1 MVDTLAPRLSSG
13 VAFEQPVAEP
23 STLSGI
29 AGLASSLI
37 STIPQPRGP
46 SEADRKNQ
54 ALQPLAQRLAE
65 LQTAEGNTTQLR
77 GAARKATTEFISQF
91 PEYTDEATKLM
102 EVTGFDVAP
111 IETTAEDALTTGLNE
126 WLTTPEGQMAAIS
139 SRTLRDDGTLDDVA
153 TTENLRISFV
163 ESVQEQEL
171 LAKTKRNL
179 DQAQS
184 DLSLWKSK
192 SETAL
197 NEFIPRWT
205 QESQRF
211 VDGIVLSVLED
222 PTAVGGAEG
231 AIQQLN
237 LMKNSLSDSFRQ
249 RSFAAGIMP
258 DVYTKERQDQLVA
271 PINNLLNTIQ
281 ANRDNEAALLKSLE
295 TAAELQLSDQFTG
308 VVGSI
313 GAAPSFK
320 RAVTDF
326 VANSPAILEPVTKV
340 IQFSKE
346 QDELGNSGDPV
357 AITPNLPDNST
368 ASYQTGSVA
377 DPAKVDLYREM
388 SDGDIVDRVESS
400 ASLLSHQIAG
410 ATGTTEGKTEVQRNI
425 ASIVALSESRP
436 NQMGINLLR
445 KVFSDSSV
453 RALGEVAKTKDQF
466 GVDTTSL
473 VASFAGQQTRRNI
486 SVVSS
491 AVRGASER
499 ALFVKNEDGVLSLGV
514 DRARLEEVMSS
525 ITPGAREQFLGVGNT
540 ISSLSDQELLRKL
553 TGGFFQSSVEEAQK
567 ALESINLITRS
578 VKRIDEQVFKDQI
591 EALSA
596 FFPGTVVGGAGSTE
610 LGGGAGDDSLVAL
623 IDRTE
628 GGGDYN
634 TLFGFSNREGRRFE
648 SIKVSEMTLGELS
661 EFSQGDYAK
670 WSRGQLGRTATPMGK
685 YQIVGATMRQVQK
698 EMGLPNNIIFNEEVQ
713 DAMFHHLATK
723 ALSGK
728 TSAADKRKALRGVW
742 EGFKGVSDEE
752 LDVAI
757 AQFEGTP
764 APSLADIQSR
774 DSNVQTAPSVS
785 PRPEEAPLDLVD
797 PESLRGTESQSVVQA
812 PQASVEG
819 GNGVTAGVPTGEPS
833 EAARQASEQV
843 WSSLANQTQNFLIR
857 LFGTED
863 AARGAIASGEVSMED
878 VRAIFGEG

>member
-249 RSFAAGIMP
+249 RAFAAGIMP

-326 VANSPAILEPVTKV
+326 VATSPAILKPIEKV

-596 FFPGTVVGGAGSTE
+596 FFPGTVVGGAGDTA
-610 LGGGAGDDSLVAL
+610 LGGGAGGDVLSEDFAGNAIDL
-623 IDRTE
+623 IKDFEGFRTNAYWDVNAFRVGYGSDTITKSDGSVVRVE
-628 GGGDYN
+628 KGSTVSMEDA
-634 TLFGFSNREGRRFE
+634 NRDLGRR
-648 SIKVSEMTLGELS
+648 VQ
-661 EFSQGDYAK
+661 EFA
-670 WSRGQLGRTATPMGK
+670 RTAK
-685 YQIVGATMRQVQK
+685 RQVGSDVWTN
-698 EMGLPNNIIFNEEVQ
+698 MPTNVTSALTSIAYNYGSLPERILDEARSGDFE
-713 DAMFHHLATK
+713 ALAT
-723 ALSGK
+723 AVEGLSDDNGGVNRNRRMRE
-728 TSAADKRKALRGVW
+728 AAIIRG
-742 EGFKGVSDEE
+742 
-752 LDVAI
+752 AP
-757 AQFEGTP
+757 TP
-764 APSLADIQSR
+764 PTAAPLATGR
-774 DSNVQTAPSVS
+774 PEV
-785 PRPEEAPLDLVD
+785 RPEEAPLDLVD